1 MFIINPVIISLIVLA
16 AFVLIGVGIILTA
29 KSTSEAYTK
38 SEDSSKKTEYEVWF
52 KRKKDLMPSRYHIP
66 VELLVGLAKKASIR
80 QKTMNYILV
89 STGFENVHTKGSDNV
104 FERSVEI
111 MQERM
116 DSKVDDY
123 PTENFNKI
131 DAPYAVELIV
141 LKEEAFIIGKHN
153 ETTFVAK
160 DINDQRF
167 NVYAREFVYPARA
180 NGKKPTKK
188 DNYIA
193 VKERIVRLEKGTR
206 LLTLKGIVANGD
218 LLVRD
223 KDGRS
228 ETYPKHKLVD
238 EKTQESPR
246 IIPQKTTKTYY
257 KNLLKELKNGN
268 IITQGQM
275 DEFLKIITNK

>member
-1 MFIINPVIISLIVLA
+1 VFIIDPVIISLIVLG
-16 AFVLIGVGIILTA
+16 AFILIGAGIILTA
-29 KSTSEAYTK
+29 KSASEEYTSSDET
-38 SEDSSKKTEYEVWF
+38 SKRTEYEVWF
-52 KRKKDLMPSRYHIP
+52 KRKKDLMPSRYQVP
-66 VELLVGLAKKASIR
+66 VELLVGLAKKASVR

-89 STGFENVHTKGSDNV
+89 STGFENTHTKGSDNV
-104 FERSVEI
+104 FERTVEI

-116 DSKVDDY
+116 DAKVDDF
-123 PTENFNKI
+123 PTEQFKKI

-160 DINDQRF
+160 DINDQLF
-167 NVYAREFVYPARA
+167 NVYAREFVYPSRA
-180 NGKKPTKK
+180 NGKKPSKK

-206 LLTLKGIVANGD
+206 LLTLKGVVANGD

-223 KDGRS
+223 KEGRS
-228 ETYPKHKLVD
+228 EIYPKHKLVD

-246 IIPQKTTKTYY
+246 IVPLKTTKAYY

-275 DEFLKIITNK
+275 DELLKVLTNK